1 MNRLTENERERREEE
16 GAVNPSPTVRHIC
29 GLTQTGK
36 QAALLRKPQT
46 IPQRN
51 SGPAVRLR
59 VRVSGSIVAR
69 ERETPQ
75 LSIGHVAYLFEQPL
89 PL

>member
-1 MNRLTENERERREEE
+1 MSLRSTDFWNEGEGVRERGTERGWRKEE
-16 GAVNPSPTVRHIC
+16 GVVNPFPTVCHIC

-51 SGPAVRLR
+51 LGLLY
-59 VRVSGSIVAR
+59 GR
-69 ERETPQ
+69 E
-75 LSIGHVAYLFEQPL
+75 
-89 PL
+89 